1 MAFRETSIELK
12 QNDHILYSWRD
23 IKFAIQIEFDGIKW
37 RNKIGILEIMG
48 FFIYFKTKFKA
59 QTLNGF

>member
-23 IKFAIQIEFDGIKW
+23 IKFVIQIELMVLNGGIKEV
-37 RNKIGILEIMG
+37 IL
-48 FFIYFKTKFKA
+48 K
-59 QTLNGF
+59 